1 MFKTIIEIFNYILEL
16 KNKNT
21 VLSDVNTTSKTGI
34 WRQFLEVVSTAY
46 WAFVNVRDLHDKET
60 DFLIQEQ
67 KVPNQRW
74 YRNKA
79 LSFQYGFDVETDTDV
94 FKKTIQRL
102 VDGVLT
108 DVEATETDVDASK
121 VIKYCAVDRKVIANR
136 ASLIIKIAGEEN
148 GEIVQTSDEVKEA
161 LKKWFEV
168 DGAAA
173 AGDVITYINYKG
185 DILSFSVDVYV
196 NPLVLMSDG
205 RHKINLNYPVE
216 DAIKTYLKNLPFN
229 GEFDVQKFEAA
240 ILATE
245 GVLKLKTNKVESKW
259 IVPQGG
265 DADGYGL
272 FQPISV
278 YKIPESGYFKV
289 LDFKPLINYKNL

>member
-1 MFKTIIEIFNYILEL
+1 MFKTITEIYNYILDL

-21 VLSDVNTTSKTGI
+21 ILSEVNTTSKTGL

-46 WAFVNVRDLHDKET
+46 WAFVSVRDLHDKET
-60 DFLIQEQ
+60 EFLIQEQ
-67 KVPNQRW
+67 KVPNLRW

-79 LSFQYGFDVETDTDV
+79 LSFQYGFNVETDTDI
-94 FKKTIQRL
+94 FKKTIQ
-102 VDGVLT
+102 VDGV
-108 DVEATETDVDASK
+108 DVEATEEQIDASK

-148 GEIVQTSDEVKEA
+148 GEIAQTSDDVKEA
-161 LKKWFEV
+161 LKKWFEE

-196 NPLVLMSDG
+196 NPLVLMNDG

-216 DAIKTYLKNLPFN
+216 DSIKTYLKNLPFN

-259 IVPQGG
+259 IAAQGG

-272 FQPISV
+272 FQPIPV

-289 LDFKPLINYKNL
+289 EDFKPLIIYKNL

>member
-1 MFKTIIEIFNYILEL
+1 MFKTKIEIFNYISDL

-21 VLSDVNTTSKTGI
+21 VLSEVNSASKTSL

-79 LSFQYGFDVETDTDV
+79 LSFQYGFDVETDSDV
-94 FKKTIQRL
+94 FKPTIQ
-102 VDGVLT
+102 VEGI
-108 DVEATETDVDASK
+108 DVEATEEQILASK

-148 GEIVQTSDEVKEA
+148 GEIIQTSDEVKEA

-289 LDFKPLINYKNL
+289 EDFKPLIIYKNL

>member
-1 MFKTIIEIFNYILEL
+1 MFKTIIEILNYILDL

-79 LSFQYGFDVETDTDV
+79 LSFQYGFDVVEDTDI
-94 FKKTIQRL
+94 FKTTIQ
-102 VDGVLT
+102 VDGE
-108 DVEATETDVDASK
+108 DVEATEEQIDASK

-229 GEFDVQKFEAA
+229 GEFDVQKFEAS
-240 ILATE
+240 ILSTE

-259 IVPQGG
+259 IVASGG

-272 FQPISV
+272 FQPIPV

-289 LDFKPLINYKNL
+289 EDFKPLIIYKNL

>member
-1 MFKTIIEIFNYILEL
+1 M
-16 KNKNT
+16 
-21 VLSDVNTTSKTGI
+21 
-34 WRQFLEVVSTAY
+34 
-46 WAFVNVRDLHDKET
+46 
-60 DFLIQEQ
+60 IQEQ

-94 FKKTIQRL
+94 FKKTIQ
-102 VDGVLT
+102 VDGV
-108 DVEATETDVDASK
+108 DIEATEEQIDASK

-289 LDFKPLINYKNL
+289 EDFKPLIIYKNL

>member
-1 MFKTIIEIFNYILEL
+1 MLRRYLPPPPL
-16 KNKNT
+16 
-21 VLSDVNTTSKTGI
+21 
-34 WRQFLEVVSTAY
+34 A
-46 WAFVNVRDLHDKET
+46 
-60 DFLIQEQ
+60 
-67 KVPNQRW
+67 
-74 YRNKA
+74 
-79 LSFQYGFDVETDTDV
+79 
-94 FKKTIQRL
+94 
-102 VDGVLT
+102 
-108 DVEATETDVDASK
+108 
-121 VIKYCAVDRKVIANR
+121 
-136 ASLIIKIAGEEN
+136 
-148 GEIVQTSDEVKEA
+148 
-161 LKKWFEV
+161 
-168 DGAAA
+168 AAA

-196 NPLVLMSDG
+196 NPLVMMSDG

-259 IVPQGG
+259 IVAQGG

-272 FQPISV
+272 FQPIPV

-289 LDFKPLINYKNL
+289 EDFKPLIIYKNL

>member
-1 MFKTIIEIFNYILEL
+1 MFKTIIEIYNYILDL

-21 VLSDVNTTSKTGI
+21 VLSEVNSTSKTSL

-79 LSFQYGFDVETDTDV
+79 LSFQYGFDVETDSDV
-94 FKKTIQRL
+94 FKSTIQ
-102 VDGVLT
+102 VDGV
-108 DVEATETDVDASK
+108 DIEATEEQIEASK

-148 GEIVQTSDEVKEA
+148 GEIIQTSDDVKNG
-161 LKKWFEV
+161 LKKWFEI

-196 NPLVLMSDG
+196 NPLVMMSDG

-259 IVPQGG
+259 IVAQGG

-272 FQPISV
+272 FQPIPV

-289 LDFKPLINYKNL
+289 EDFKPLIIYKNL

>member
-1 MFKTIIEIFNYILEL
+1 MFKTIIEIFNYILDL

-21 VLSDVNTTSKTGI
+21 ILSEVNSTSKTSL

-79 LSFQYGFDVETDTDV
+79 LSFQYGFDVIEDTDI
-94 FKKTIQRL
+94 FKPTIQ
-102 VDGVLT
+102 VDGV
-108 DVEATETDVDASK
+108 DVEATEDQIEASK
-121 VIKYCAVDRKVIANR
+121 VIKYCAVDRKVINNR

-148 GEIVQTSDEVKEA
+148 GEIVQTSDDVKEA

-216 DAIKTYLKNLPFN
+216 DSIKTYLKNLPFN

-245 GVLKLKTNKVESKW
+245 GVLKLKTNKVESKL
-259 IVPQGG
+259 IVPQCG

>member
-1 MFKTIIEIFNYILEL
+1 MFKTIIEIQNYILDL
-16 KNKNT
+16 KSKNT

-60 DFLIQEQ
+60 DVLIQEQ
-67 KVPNQRW
+67 KVPNLRW

-79 LSFQYGFDVETDTDV
+79 LSFQYGFDVETDSDV
-94 FKKTIQRL
+94 FKKTIQ
-102 VDGVLT
+102 VDGV
-108 DVEATETDVDASK
+108 DIEATEEQIDASK

-148 GEIVQTSDEVKEA
+148 GEIEQTSDEVKEA

-185 DILSFSVDVYV
+185 DILSFSVDVYI

-259 IVPQGG
+259 IVAQGG

-289 LDFKPLINYKNL
+289 LDFKPLIAYKNL

>member
-1 MFKTIIEIFNYILEL
+1 MFKTIIEILNYILDL

-21 VLSDVNTTSKTGI
+21 VLSEVNSASKTSL

-60 DFLIQEQ
+60 DVLIQAQ

-79 LSFQYGFDVETDTDV
+79 LSFQYGFDVETDTDI
-94 FKKTIQRL
+94 FKPTIQ
-102 VDGVLT
+102 VEGI
-108 DVEATETDVDASK
+108 DVEATEEQILASK

-148 GEIVQTSDEVKEA
+148 GEIVQTSDDVKNG
-161 LKKWFEV
+161 LKKWFEI

-205 RHKINLNYPVE
+205 RHKINLNYPVA

-289 LDFKPLINYKNL
+289 LDFKPLIVYKNL

>member
-1 MFKTIIEIFNYILEL
+1 MFKTIIEIYNYILDL

-21 VLSDVNTTSKTGI
+21 VLSEVNSASKTSL

-46 WAFVNVRDLHDKET
+46 WAFVSVRDLHDKET
-60 DFLIQEQ
+60 EFLIQEQ
-67 KVPNQRW
+67 KVPNLRW

-94 FKKTIQRL
+94 FKKTIQ
-102 VDGVLT
+102 VDGV
-108 DVEATETDVDASK
+108 DEAATEDQIEASK

-148 GEIVQTSDEVKEA
+148 GEIVQTSDDVKEA

-173 AGDVITYINYKG
+173 AGDVFTYINYKG

>member
-1 MFKTIIEIFNYILEL
+1 MFKTIIEIFNYISDL

-21 VLSDVNTTSKTGI
+21 ILSEVNTTSKTGI

-46 WAFVNVRDLHDKET
+46 WAFVSVRDLHDKET

-67 KVPNQRW
+67 KVPNLRW
-74 YRNKA
+74 YRKKA

-94 FKKTIQRL
+94 FKKTIQ
-102 VDGVLT
+102 VDGV
-108 DVEATETDVDASK
+108 DIEATEEQIDASK

-185 DILSFSVDVYV
+185 DILSFSLDVYI

-216 DAIKTYLKNLPFN
+216 DSIKTYLKNLPFN

-272 FQPISV
+272 FQPIPV

-289 LDFKPLINYKNL
+289 LDFKPLIIYKNL

>member
-1 MFKTIIEIFNYILEL
+1 MFKTIIEILNYILDL

-21 VLSDVNTTSKTGI
+21 VLSEVNSASKTSL

-79 LSFQYGFDVETDTDV
+79 LSFQYGFDVEIDTDV
-94 FKKTIQRL
+94 FKTTIQ
-102 VDGVLT
+102 VDGV
-108 DVEATETDVDASK
+108 DVEATEEQIEASK

-148 GEIVQTSDEVKEA
+148 GEIVQTSDDVKEA
-161 LKKWFEV
+161 LKKWFEE

-185 DILSFSVDVYV
+185 DILSFSVDVYI

-259 IVPQGG
+259 IVAQGG

-272 FQPISV
+272 FQPIPV

-289 LDFKPLINYKNL
+289 EDFKPLIIYKNL

>member
-1 MFKTIIEIFNYILEL
+1 MFKTIIEILNYIIDL

-21 VLSDVNTTSKTGI
+21 VLSEVNSASKTSL

-79 LSFQYGFDVETDTDV
+79 LSFQYGFDVEIDTDI
-94 FKKTIQRL
+94 FKPTIQ
-102 VDGVLT
+102 VDGV
-108 DVEATETDVDASK
+108 DVEATEEQIEASK

-148 GEIVQTSDEVKEA
+148 GEIIQTSDDVKNG
-161 LKKWFEV
+161 LKKWFEI

-196 NPLVLMSDG
+196 NPLVMMSDG

-216 DAIKTYLKNLPFN
+216 DSIKTYLKNLPFN

-259 IVPQGG
+259 IVAQGG
-265 DADGYGL
+265 DVDGYGL

-289 LDFKPLINYKNL
+289 EDFKPLIIYKNL

>member
-1 MFKTIIEIFNYILEL
+1 MFKTIIEIYNYILDL

-21 VLSDVNTTSKTGI
+21 VLSEVNSASKTSL

-46 WAFVNVRDLHDKET
+46 WAFVSVRDLHDKET
-60 DFLIQEQ
+60 EFLIQEQ
-67 KVPNQRW
+67 KVPNLRW

-94 FKKTIQRL
+94 FKKTIQ
-102 VDGVLT
+102 VDGV
-108 DVEATETDVDASK
+108 DVEATEEQIEASK

-148 GEIVQTSDEVKEA
+148 GEIVQTSDDVKEA

-173 AGDVITYINYKG
+173 AGDVFTYINYKG
-185 DILSFSVDVYV
+185 DILSFSVDVYI

-259 IVPQGG
+259 IVASGG

-272 FQPISV
+272 LQPIPV

-289 LDFKPLINYKNL
+289 LDFKPLIIYKNL

>member
-1 MFKTIIEIFNYILEL
+1 MFKTIIEIYNYILDL

-21 VLSDVNTTSKTGI
+21 ILSEVNSTSKTSL

-60 DFLIQEQ
+60 NVLIQEQ

-79 LSFQYGFDVETDTDV
+79 LSFQYGFDVEIDTDI
-94 FKKTIQRL
+94 FKPTIQ
-102 VDGVLT
+102 VDGV
-108 DVEATETDVDASK
+108 DVEATEEQIEASK

-148 GEIVQTSDEVKEA
+148 GEIIQTSDDVKEA

-185 DILSFSVDVYV
+185 DILSFSVDVYI
-196 NPLVLMSDG
+196 NPLVLMGDG

-216 DAIKTYLKNLPFN
+216 DSIKTYLKNLPFN

-259 IVPQGG
+259 IVASGG

-289 LDFKPLINYKNL
+289 EDFKPLIVYKNL

>member
-1 MFKTIIEIFNYILEL
+1 M
-16 KNKNT
+16 KN
-21 VLSDVNTTSKTGI
+21 G
-34 WRQFLEVVSTAY
+34 
-46 WAFVNVRDLHDKET
+46 
-60 DFLIQEQ
+60 
-67 KVPNQRW
+67 
-74 YRNKA
+74 
-79 LSFQYGFDVETDTDV
+79 
-94 FKKTIQRL
+94 
-102 VDGVLT
+102 
-108 DVEATETDVDASK
+108 
-121 VIKYCAVDRKVIANR
+121 
-136 ASLIIKIAGEEN
+136 
-148 GEIVQTSDEVKEA
+148 
-161 LKKWFEV
+161 LKKWFEI

-196 NPLVLMSDG
+196 NPLVMMSDG

-259 IVPQGG
+259 IVAQGG
-265 DADGYGL
+265 DVDGYGL
-272 FQPISV
+272 FQPIPV

-289 LDFKPLINYKNL
+289 EDFKPLIIYKNL

>member
-1 MFKTIIEIFNYILEL
+1 MFKTIIEIFNYILDL

-21 VLSDVNTTSKTGI
+21 VLSAVNSTSKTSL
-34 WRQFLEVVSTAY
+34 WRQLLEVVSTAY
-46 WAFVNVRDLHDKET
+46 WAFVQVRDLHDKET
-60 DFLIQEQ
+60 DVLIQEQ
-67 KVPNQRW
+67 KVPNLRW

-79 LSFQYGFDVETDTDV
+79 LSFQYGFDVVPDTDI
-94 FKKTIQRL
+94 FKSTIQ
-102 VDGVLT
+102 VEGV
-108 DVEATETDVDASK
+108 DVDATDEQIEASK
-121 VIKYCAVDRKVIANR
+121 VIKYCAVDRKVIGNR

-148 GEIVQTSDEVKEA
+148 GEIVQTSDEVKNA

-216 DAIKTYLKNLPFN
+216 EAIKTYLKNLPFN

-240 ILATE
+240 ILETE

-259 IVPQGG
+259 IVPEGG

-272 FQPISV
+272 FQPITV
-278 YKIPESGYFKV
+278 YKLPESGYFKV
-289 LDFKPLINYKNL
+289 EDFKPLINYKNL

>member
-1 MFKTIIEIFNYILEL
+1 M
-16 KNKNT
+16 
-21 VLSDVNTTSKTGI
+21 
-34 WRQFLEVVSTAY
+34 
-46 WAFVNVRDLHDKET
+46 
-60 DFLIQEQ
+60 
-67 KVPNQRW
+67 
-74 YRNKA
+74 
-79 LSFQYGFDVETDTDV
+79 
-94 FKKTIQRL
+94 KKTY
-102 VDGVLT
+102 
-108 DVEATETDVDASK
+108 TEEQIEASK

-216 DAIKTYLKNLPFN
+216 DSIKTYLKNLPFN

>member
-1 MFKTIIEIFNYILEL
+1 MFKTIIEIFNYILDL

-21 VLSDVNTTSKTGI
+21 VLSEVNSASKTAL

-60 DFLIQEQ
+60 YFLIQEQ

-74 YRNKA
+74 YRSKA
-79 LSFQYGFDVETDTDV
+79 LSFQYGFDVETDTDI
-94 FKKTIQRL
+94 FKTTIQ
-102 VDGVLT
+102 VDGV
-108 DVEATETDVDASK
+108 DVEATEDQIEASK
-121 VIKYCAVDRKVIANR
+121 LIKYCAVDRKVIANR

-148 GEIVQTSDEVKEA
+148 GEIIQTSDDVKEA

-185 DILSFSVDVYV
+185 DILSFSVDVYI

-259 IVPQGG
+259 IVASGG

-272 FQPISV
+272 FQPIPV

-289 LDFKPLINYKNL
+289 EDFKPLIIYKNL

>member
-1 MFKTIIEIFNYILEL
+1 MFKTIIEIFNYILDL

-21 VLSDVNTTSKTGI
+21 ILSEVNTTSKTGI

-46 WAFVNVRDLHDKET
+46 WAFVSVRDLHDKET
-60 DFLIQEQ
+60 NVLIQEQ

-79 LSFQYGFDVETDTDV
+79 LSFQYGFDVEIDTDI
-94 FKKTIQRL
+94 FKTTIQ
-102 VDGVLT
+102 VDGV
-108 DVEATETDVDASK
+108 DVEATIEQVEASK

-148 GEIVQTSDEVKEA
+148 GEIVQSSDEVKEA

-196 NPLVLMSDG
+196 NPLVMMSDG

-289 LDFKPLINYKNL
+289 EDFKPLIIYKNL

>member
-1 MFKTIIEIFNYILEL
+1 MFKTIIEIYNYILDL

-21 VLSDVNTTSKTGI
+21 VLSEVNSASKTSL

-79 LSFQYGFDVETDTDV
+79 LSFQYGFDVENDTDI
-94 FKKTIQRL
+94 FKPTIQ
-102 VDGVLT
+102 VNGE
-108 DVEATETDVDASK
+108 DVEATEEQIEASK

-148 GEIVQTSDEVKEA
+148 GEIVQTSDEEKEA

-259 IVPQGG
+259 IVASGG

>member
-1 MFKTIIEIFNYILEL
+1 MFKTIIEIYNYILDL

-21 VLSDVNTTSKTGI
+21 VLSEVNSASKTSL

-60 DFLIQEQ
+60 NVLIQEQ

-79 LSFQYGFDVETDTDV
+79 LSFQYGFDVETDTDI
-94 FKKTIQRL
+94 FKPTIQ
-102 VDGVLT
+102 VNGE
-108 DVEATETDVDASK
+108 DVEATEEQIEASK

-148 GEIVQTSDEVKEA
+148 GEIVQTSDDVKEA
-161 LKKWFEV
+161 LKKWFEI

-196 NPLVLMSDG
+196 NPLVLMNDG

-216 DAIKTYLKNLPFN
+216 DSIKTYLKNLPFN

-289 LDFKPLINYKNL
+289 LDFKPLINYKNS

>member
-1 MFKTIIEIFNYILEL
+1 MFKTIIEIFNYISDL

-21 VLSDVNTTSKTGI
+21 ILSEVNSASKTSL

-60 DFLIQEQ
+60 EVLIQEQ

-79 LSFQYGFDVETDTDV
+79 LSFQYGFDVETDSDV
-94 FKKTIQRL
+94 FKKTIQ
-102 VDGVLT
+102 VDGV
-108 DVEATETDVDASK
+108 DIEATEEQIDASK

-148 GEIVQTSDEVKEA
+148 GEIVQTSDDVKEA

-196 NPLVLMSDG
+196 NSLVLMGDG

-216 DAIKTYLKNLPFN
+216 DSIKTYLKNLPFN

-289 LDFKPLINYKNL
+289 LDFKPLIIYKNL

>member
-1 MFKTIIEIFNYILEL
+1 M
-16 KNKNT
+16 
-21 VLSDVNTTSKTGI
+21 
-34 WRQFLEVVSTAY
+34 
-46 WAFVNVRDLHDKET
+46 
-60 DFLIQEQ
+60 
-67 KVPNQRW
+67 
-74 YRNKA
+74 
-79 LSFQYGFDVETDTDV
+79 
-94 FKKTIQRL
+94 
-102 VDGVLT
+102 
-108 DVEATETDVDASK
+108 
-121 VIKYCAVDRKVIANR
+121 IANR

-148 GEIVQTSDEVKEA
+148 GEIIQTSDDVKEA

-196 NPLVLMSDG
+196 NPLVMMSDG

-216 DAIKTYLKNLPFN
+216 DAIKAYLKNLPFN

-259 IVPQGG
+259 IVAQGG
-265 DADGYGL
+265 DVDGYGL
-272 FQPISV
+272 FQPIPV

-289 LDFKPLINYKNL
+289 EDFKPLIVYKNL

>member
-1 MFKTIIEIFNYILEL
+1 MFKTIIEIFNYISDL

-21 VLSDVNTTSKTGI
+21 ILSEVNTTSKTGI

-60 DFLIQEQ
+60 DVLIQEQ

-79 LSFQYGFDVETDTDV
+79 LSYQYGFDVIEDTDI
-94 FKKTIQRL
+94 FKTTIQ
-102 VDGVLT
+102 VDGV
-108 DVEATETDVDASK
+108 DVEATEDQIEASK
-121 VIKYCAVDRKVIANR
+121 LIKYCAVDRKVINNR

-148 GEIVQTSDEVKEA
+148 GEIIQTSDDVKEA

-196 NPLVLMSDG
+196 NPLVLMNDG

-216 DAIKTYLKNLPFN
+216 DSIKTYLKNLPFN

-289 LDFKPLINYKNL
+289 EDFKPLIIYKNL

>member
-1 MFKTIIEIFNYILEL
+1 MFKTIIEIYNYILEL

-21 VLSDVNTTSKTGI
+21 VLSEVNSASKTSL

-60 DFLIQEQ
+60 NVLIQEQ

-79 LSFQYGFDVETDTDV
+79 LSFQYGFDVEIDTDI
-94 FKKTIQRL
+94 FKTTIQ
-102 VDGVLT
+102 VDGV
-108 DVEATETDVDASK
+108 DVEATEEQIEASK
-121 VIKYCAVDRKVIANR
+121 VIKYCAVDRKVISNR

-148 GEIVQTSDEVKEA
+148 GEIVQSSDEVKEA

-196 NPLVLMSDG
+196 NPLVLMNDG

-216 DAIKTYLKNLPFN
+216 DSIKTYLKNLPFN

-272 FQPISV
+272 FQPIPV

-289 LDFKPLINYKNL
+289 EDFKPLIAYKNL

>member
-1 MFKTIIEIFNYILEL
+1 MFKTIIEILNYILDL

-21 VLSDVNTTSKTGI
+21 VLSEVNSASKTSL

-79 LSFQYGFDVETDTDV
+79 LSFQYGFDVETDSDI
-94 FKKTIQRL
+94 FKPTIQ
-102 VDGVLT
+102 VEGI
-108 DVEATETDVDASK
+108 DVEATEEQIDASK
-121 VIKYCAVDRKVIANR
+121 FIKYCAVDRKVIANR

-148 GEIVQTSDEVKEA
+148 GEIIQTSDDVKEA

-185 DILSFSVDVYV
+185 DILSFSVDVYI
-196 NPLVLMSDG
+196 NPLVLMGDG

>member
-1 MFKTIIEIFNYILEL
+1 MFKTIIEIFNYISDL

-21 VLSDVNTTSKTGI
+21 ILSEVNTTSKTGL

-60 DFLIQEQ
+60 DVLIQEQ

-79 LSFQYGFDVETDTDV
+79 LSYQYGFDVIEDTDI
-94 FKKTIQRL
+94 FKTTIQ
-102 VDGVLT
+102 VDGV
-108 DVEATETDVDASK
+108 DVEATEDQIEASK
-121 VIKYCAVDRKVIANR
+121 LIKYCAVDRKVINNR

-148 GEIVQTSDEVKEA
+148 GEIIQTSDDVKNG
-161 LKKWFEV
+161 LKKWFEI

-196 NPLVLMSDG
+196 NPLVLMGDG

-216 DAIKTYLKNLPFN
+216 DAIKEYLKNLPFN

-289 LDFKPLINYKNL
+289 LDFKPLIIYKNL

>member
-1 MFKTIIEIFNYILEL
+1 MFKTIIEIYNYILDL

-21 VLSDVNTTSKTGI
+21 VLSELNSTSKTAL
-34 WRQFLEVVSTAY
+34 WKQFLEVVSTAY
-46 WAFVNVRDLHDKET
+46 WAFVSVSDLHDKET
-60 DFLIQEQ
+60 EVLIQEQ
-67 KVPNQRW
+67 KVPNLRW

-79 LSFQYGFDVETDTDV
+79 LSFQYGFDVETDSDV
-94 FKKTIQRL
+94 FKKTIQ
-102 VDGVLT
+102 VDGV
-108 DVEATETDVDASK
+108 DVEATEEQIEASK
-121 VIKYCAVDRKVIANR
+121 VIKYCAVDRKVINNR
-136 ASLIIKIAGEEN
+136 SSLIIKIAGEEN
-148 GEIVQTSDEVKEA
+148 GEIIQTSDDVKNG
-161 LKKWFEV
+161 LKKWFEE

-185 DILSFSVDVYV
+185 DILSFSVDVYI

-216 DAIKTYLKNLPFN
+216 DSIKTYLKNLPFN
-229 GEFDVQKFEAA
+229 GEFDIQKFEAA

-289 LDFKPLINYKNL
+289 LDFKPLIIYKNL

>member
-1 MFKTIIEIFNYILEL
+1 MFKTIIEIYNYILDL

-60 DFLIQEQ
+60 DVLIQEQ
-67 KVPNQRW
+67 KVPNLRW

-79 LSFQYGFDVETDTDV
+79 LSFQYGFDVETDSDV
-94 FKKTIQRL
+94 FKKTIQ
-102 VDGVLT
+102 VDGV
-108 DVEATETDVDASK
+108 DVEATEEQIEASK
-121 VIKYCAVDRKVIANR
+121 VIKYCAVDRKVINNR
-136 ASLIIKIAGEEN
+136 SSLIIKIAGEEN
-148 GEIVQTSDEVKEA
+148 GEIIQTSDDVKNG
-161 LKKWFEV
+161 LKKWFEE

-185 DILSFSVDVYV
+185 DILSFSVDVYI

-259 IVPQGG
+259 IVASGG

-289 LDFKPLINYKNL
+289 LDFKPLIAYKNL

>member
-1 MFKTIIEIFNYILEL
+1 M
-16 KNKNT
+16 
-21 VLSDVNTTSKTGI
+21 
-34 WRQFLEVVSTAY
+34 
-46 WAFVNVRDLHDKET
+46 
-60 DFLIQEQ
+60 
-67 KVPNQRW
+67 
-74 YRNKA
+74 
-79 LSFQYGFDVETDTDV
+79 
-94 FKKTIQRL
+94 
-102 VDGVLT
+102 
-108 DVEATETDVDASK
+108 
-121 VIKYCAVDRKVIANR
+121 
-136 ASLIIKIAGEEN
+136 
-148 GEIVQTSDEVKEA
+148 
-161 LKKWFEV
+161 FEV

-196 NPLVLMSDG
+196 NPLVLMGDG

-216 DAIKTYLKNLPFN
+216 DSIKTYLKNLPFN

-259 IVPQGG
+259 IVAQGG

-278 YKIPESGYFKV
+278 YKILKDGNIELVEQQSTLGKGPRDFAIDPTGNFLLVGHQYTNDIVIFKRDITTGKITDTGKRIQLCSPV
-289 LDFKPLINYKNL
+289 GLVFTKI

>member
-1 MFKTIIEIFNYILEL
+1 MFKTIIEIYNYILDL

-21 VLSDVNTTSKTGI
+21 VLSEVNSASKTAL

-79 LSFQYGFDVETDTDV
+79 LNFQYGFDVETDSDV
-94 FKKTIQRL
+94 FKSTIQ
-102 VDGVLT
+102 VDGE
-108 DVEATETDVDASK
+108 DVEATEEQIDASK

-259 IVPQGG
+259 IVASGG

-289 LDFKPLINYKNL
+289 LDFKPLIIYKNL

>member
-1 MFKTIIEIFNYILEL
+1 MFKTIIEIFNYILDL

-21 VLSDVNTTSKTGI
+21 ILSEVNTTSKTGI

-46 WAFVNVRDLHDKET
+46 WAFVSVRDLHDKET
-60 DFLIQEQ
+60 DILIQEQ

-79 LSFQYGFDVETDTDV
+79 LSFQYGFDVETDSDV
-94 FKKTIQRL
+94 FKKTIQ
-102 VDGVLT
+102 VDGV
-108 DVEATETDVDASK
+108 DVEATEDQIEASK
-121 VIKYCAVDRKVIANR
+121 LIKYCAVDRKVINNR

-148 GEIVQTSDEVKEA
+148 GEIIQTSDDVKNG
-161 LKKWFEV
+161 LKKWFEE

-229 GEFDVQKFEAA
+229 GEFDVQKFEAS
-240 ILATE
+240 ILSTE

-259 IVPQGG
+259 IVASGG

>member
-1 MFKTIIEIFNYILEL
+1 MFKTIIEIFNYILDL

-21 VLSDVNTTSKTGI
+21 ILSEVNSASKTSL

-60 DFLIQEQ
+60 EVLIQEQ
-67 KVPNQRW
+67 KVPNLRW

-79 LSFQYGFDVETDTDV
+79 LSFQYGFDVETDTDI
-94 FKKTIQRL
+94 FKATIQ
-102 VDGVLT
+102 VDGV
-108 DVEATETDVDASK
+108 DVDATDEQIEASK
-121 VIKYCAVDRKVIANR
+121 VIKYCAVDRKVINNR

-148 GEIVQTSDEVKEA
+148 GEIIQTSDDVKNG
-161 LKKWFEV
+161 LKKWFEE

-205 RHKINLNYPVE
+205 RHKINLSYPVE
-216 DAIKTYLKNLPFN
+216 DSIKTYLKNLPFN

>member
-1 MFKTIIEIFNYILEL
+1 MFKTIIEIYNYILDL

-21 VLSDVNTTSKTGI
+21 ILSEVNSTSKTSL
-34 WRQFLEVVSTAY
+34 WRQFLEVVSVAY

-60 DFLIQEQ
+60 DVLIQEQ
-67 KVPNQRW
+67 KVPNLRW

-79 LSFQYGFDVETDTDV
+79 LSFQYGFDVIEDTDV
-94 FKKTIQRL
+94 FKSTIQVNG
-102 VDGVLT
+102 VDK
-108 DVEATETDVDASK
+108 EATDEQIEASK
-121 VIKYCAVDRKVIANR
+121 LIKYCAVDRKVINNR

-272 FQPISV
+272 FQPIPV

-289 LDFKPLINYKNL
+289 LDFKPLIIYKNL